1 MVISI
6 IKLSLLNYK
15 VKKDGDFVA
24 SYVYRKDS
32 LVPITVSLE
41 ELSKLIDIKVPVKLI
56 PEEKSS
62 YEDAV
67 EKTHIHNNKDIID
80 KISYD
85 EESQKVLYDN
95 VEITKDML
103 TKPQIEKL
111 IFDHNNGFGTIT
123 YEDKEKY
130 DNTVELSHSHNNQSI
145 LDGFSYDATTSR
157 LMYEN
162 IPLEGAG
169 LNQSEVSNLIDEKVP
184 IKVTEYEKEQYD
196 ECLSKAHQHTNS
208 LVLNSLSDNNG
219 SLYYNGISVNKG
231 LSEDEIII
239 LIDDKVPAKITLLE
253 KGSYDNAVMKAHEHT
268 NNDVLEMFTYEDGV
282 LKFNGKTIKFE
293 E

>member
-1 MVISI
+1 M
-6 IKLSLLNYK
+6 
-15 VKKDGDFVA
+15 A
-24 SYVYRKDS
+24 TYVYKKDS

-56 PEEKSS
+56 PQEKLDYEE
-62 YEDAV
+62 AV
-67 EKTHIHNNKDIID
+67 EKSHIHENKDVID
-80 KISYD
+80 KLTYD
-85 EESQKVLYDN
+85 EETNKVLYDN

-123 YEDKEKY
+123 YEDKERY
-130 DNTVELSHSHNNQSI
+130 DAAANSSHSHENQNI
-145 LDGFSYDATTSR
+145 LDNFSYDSTTSR
-157 LMYEN
+157 LMYGN
-162 IPLEGAG
+162 TPLEGAG

-184 IKVTEYEKEQYD
+184 IKLTEYEKGQYD

-208 LVLNSLSDNNG
+208 LVLNSLSDNDG
-219 SLYYNGISVNKG
+219 ALYYNGIAVNKG

-253 KGSYDNAVMKAHEHT
+253 KGSYDEAVRKAHEHE
-268 NNDVLEMFTYEDGV
+268 NSDILEKFTCEDGV
-282 LKFNGKTIKFE
+282 LKFNGKTVKFE